1 MLDSEVERWVHAR
14 LWHVPVLLCRSGQ
27 GQTQRNC
34 GALSPETL
42 PNMLVALALLP
53 SESLCQRFMGFSM
66 NGKFASGAAEQEEAE
81 SRCRRR
87 KRSQFGVELSREATM
102 KAFLQE
108 YGAQCAGF
116 PEGRDCRYESCPRFP
131 PSPPN
136 SRRGPERNS
145 SFSRNGREDSC

>member
-1 MLDSEVERWVHAR
+1 MHGYGMYLYFSVGADKAR
-14 LWHVPVLLCRSGQ
+14 P
-27 GQTQRNC
+27 
-34 GALSPETL
+34 LSPETL

-108 YGAQCAGF
+108 YG
-116 PEGRDCRYESCPRFP
+116 RDCRYESCPRFP
-131 PSPPN
+131 PSRPN